1 VILDTSAVIA
11 VLFRE
16 EPWERLEESIEAA
29 SSVAIGA
36 PTLLEVEMVAF
47 GTFGRKGQELVE
59 QFLADRGVRVLP
71 FDGFHW
77 QIATKAFSRYG
88 KGTHPAGLNYGDC
101 MSYAVAAA
109 AGQSLLFIGDDFAK
123 TDIPPA

>member
-1 VILDTSAVIA
+1 MILDTSAMIA
-11 VLFRE
+11 ILFRE
-16 EPWERLEESIEAA
+16 QPWEQLEECIEAA
-29 SSVAIGA
+29 SSIAIGA
-36 PTLLEVEMVAF
+36 PTLFEAEMVAY

-59 QFLADRGVRVLP
+59 RFLIDRRVRVLP
-71 FDGFHW
+71 FGGYHW

-88 KGTHPAGLNYGDC
+88 KGRHPASLNYGDC

-109 AGQSLLFIGDDFAK
+109 AGQPLLFVGDDFAK